1 MSTISEL
8 CRGLAETNKSQH
20 YHLIDKLIRLILT
33 LPVSTATTELTF
45 SAMKHVKTVLRNKMI
60 KTVLRNKMKEEFLA
74 DSMIIYIERELVED
88 IDSDSIIDE
97 FYSTKHRMVQL

>member
-8 CRGLAETNKSQH
+8 CRGLAETNKSQY
-20 YHLIDKLIRLILT
+20 YHLIDRLIRFVLT
-33 LPVSTATTELTF
+33 LPVSTVTTERIF
-45 SAMKHVKTVLRNKMI
+45 SAMKHV

-74 DSMIIYIERELVED
+74 DSIMIYIERELVED

-97 FYSTKHRMVQL
+97 FYSTKHRRVQL